1 MYYMPYVSCHQE
13 KERGDLLDQY
23 RALSSEA
30 EQFQTATHQL
40 ESEGSNM
47 RLEIMTKDSELRRLR
62 DKVDN
67 QEREINEVSSL
78 SCLLSHLYFC
88 FIAFKVFLAHLST
101 KCSG

>member
-1 MYYMPYVSCHQE
+1 MTDFFLSSKLDLNKKVNYYIVQE
-13 KERGDLLDQY
+13 KERSDLLDQY

-30 EQFQTATHQL
+30 EQYQTATHQL

-67 QEREINEVSSL
+67 YEREIQEVN
-78 SCLLSHLYFC
+78 F
-88 FIAFKVFLAHLST
+88 
-101 KCSG
+101 